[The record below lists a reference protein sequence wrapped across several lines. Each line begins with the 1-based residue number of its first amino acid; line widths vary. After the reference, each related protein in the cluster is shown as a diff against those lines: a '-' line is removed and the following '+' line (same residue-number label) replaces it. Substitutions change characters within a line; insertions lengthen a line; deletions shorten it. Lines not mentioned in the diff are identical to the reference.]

1 LTLNYETGDHN
12 SVSRNKASLQING
25 ERSSVDEAV
34 TEDWYRNVAHIM
46 KQYAVWNTLILYET
60 VLAC

>member
-12 SVSRNKASLQING
+12 GMSLNKASLQING

-46 KQYAVWNTLILYET
+46 EQYAVQNTLILWET
-60 VLAC
+60 ALVC